1 MKSLGKQQRSRQT
14 IQTILDAAVQVLIDE
29 GFEKATTNKIASR
42 AGYSVGT
49 LYHYFEDKDDIYGN
63 IIDQTLLNLTELS
76 SHLTI
81 QPTLYETLHAW
92 LELMMTSLEQ
102 DPAKIQALQNLLTGK
117 FREKRQSVYGE
128 IIAFTVRLLEAHRSE
143 IVVEDLELAA
153 GVIVAATIGFTI
165 SENASLLQ
173 PVDMVQ
179 HILRL
184 QFAYLTLEI

>member
-1 MKSLGKQQRSRQT
+1 
-14 IQTILDAAVQVLIDE
+14 
-29 GFEKATTNKIASR
+29 
-42 AGYSVGT
+42 
-49 LYHYFEDKDDIYGN
+49 
-63 IIDQTLLNLTELS
+63 
-76 SHLTI
+76 
-81 QPTLYETLHAW
+81 
-92 LELMMTSLEQ
+92 
-102 DPAKIQALQNLLTGK
+102 
-117 FREKRQSVYGE
+117 VYGE